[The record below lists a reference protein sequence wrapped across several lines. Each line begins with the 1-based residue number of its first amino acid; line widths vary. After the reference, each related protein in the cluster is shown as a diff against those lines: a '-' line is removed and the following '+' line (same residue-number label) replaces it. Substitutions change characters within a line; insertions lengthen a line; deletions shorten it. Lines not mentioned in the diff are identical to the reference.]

1 MESTVWIYF
10 SKTGTGYELKG
21 SDIVSGFDAF
31 INVDGTYMIEYAF
44 SDMKNSMHFFIYEWD
59 KSQKKR
65 RTIFEGYQREL
76 ILVNFA
82 KNVNVCHLVRQAI
95 YKEYLMDNEEE
106 ELENT
111 NLTKN

>member
-21 SDIVSGFDAF
+21 SDVISGFDAF
-31 INVDGTYMIEYAF
+31 IHSDGTYIIEYAY

-59 KSQKKR
+59 NSQKKR

-82 KNVNVCHLVRQAI
+82 KNLNVCHNVRQSI
-95 YKEYLMDNEEE
+95 FKEYLLTDEEI
-106 ELENT
+106 LE
-111 NLTKN
+111 KNANS

>member
-21 SDIVSGFDAF
+21 SDVVSGFDAF
-31 INVDGTYMIEYAF
+31 INTDGTYLIEYCF
-44 SDMKNSMHFFIYEWD
+44 SDIKDMMHFFIYEWD
-59 KSQKKR
+59 NSQKKR
-65 RTIFEGYQREL
+65 RTIFEGYQRQN

-95 YKEYLMDNEEE
+95 YQEYLMDTEDEG
-106 ELENT
+106 LENA
-111 NLTKN
+111 NS